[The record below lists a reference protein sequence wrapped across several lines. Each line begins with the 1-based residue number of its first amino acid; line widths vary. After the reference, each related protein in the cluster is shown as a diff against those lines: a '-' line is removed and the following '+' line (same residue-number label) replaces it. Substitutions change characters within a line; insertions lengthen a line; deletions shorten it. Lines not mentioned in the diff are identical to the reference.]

1 MNRYAKFC
9 VAWMC
14 AAWPV
19 AAMAFLDGPVPKAL
33 SRPDSDRYTN
43 PYALLYSNE
52 AEIQREENVTWT
64 VFSNQA
70 DAPILRTP
78 EPNAERIGQA
88 GYLEK
93 FTVCGQQEQF
103 LQVTPE
109 ELAPGNPCKN
119 VRGWINMRHLI
130 LTQRA
135 IMDPETRVRHKVFFK
150 VRIDSNQMEEGLNA
164 LRFRNGPGMGSD
176 SGGGY
181 QFLNTKENF
190 PKVGALFY
198 YVYGVAFKNERADS
212 YRNIKKFQNADY
224 FLIGTNAS
232 FSTDKGEQVIVGW
245 LPRSAAILWDTRQ
258 ALEKIPNRPQEDW
271 DAHKFGDY
279 GLLLDYF
286 ALPENERPSF
296 FTTHPDAV
304 IVQDKGEGAPT
315 RGQDLRNL
323 ILQTRLQ
330 TVENNVVSEYI
341 GFSGSPSDVEQQEY
355 NQFLA
360 TLQNDAAFIDI
371 FFLVD
376 ATKSMEPCLQAA
388 SDFMREM
395 SRKINAPESELH
407 LTFRGAMYR
416 DESDNSSKGDYSYQR
431 CSYDNP
437 QDLSV
442 CFCPKSGHCG
452 NQAFSNAWPDGTPD
466 DYPEDVFN
474 AMERAITSW
483 KFSKDHSIRVLVILG
498 DAGDHAR
505 PSSPGREEIITL
517 LREKNIL
524 PYAVQF
530 MHPYHGGAK
539 EKEAMDKFIADFQAI
554 TESLYGNLNLQ
565 NVISLS
571 ENDLAGNITQNISSV
586 FDSFRTL
593 VNKLSEIRIGSRS
606 FTDTL
611 CNEMN
616 ENEQDRQTCKKECAA
631 NSQECLTRMKE
642 NASSLGKKMLADWI
656 EKKVHDNP
664 QLVTFFQEKPEM
676 AFSTGYIA
684 LKKFDI
690 PLTRPV
696 LLLGEFELNDM
707 KRTIG
712 DIRSNYANCSSGK
725 NYQLM
730 VEAMSTILGE
740 LAQTNPNEVTNE
752 QLAQWLDTSLI
763 DPNRTFL
770 GIGEIVQ
777 KMCASENRA
786 IWNSFL
792 QRLETSEEYIN
803 SLINI
808 VAPSVEQCDQL
819 DKNKAGAA
827 EAIKKDPSLELC
839 SRIYRDVTSTP
850 YYWVYPEDIFPSA
863 Q

>member
-43 PYALLYSNE
+43 PYELLYSNE

-70 DAPILRTP
+70 DAPIFRAP
-78 EPNAERIGQA
+78 EPNAEHIGQA
-88 GYLEK
+88 GYLDK
-93 FTVCGQQEQF
+93 FTVCGQQGQF

-181 QFLNTKENF
+181 QFLNTKDAV
-190 PKVGALFY
+190 PTMGALFH
-198 YVYGVAFKNERADS
+198 YVYGVAFKDERADF
-212 YRNIKKFQNADY
+212 YQNIKKFQNADY
-224 FLIGTNAS
+224 FLIGKGSS
-232 FSTDKGEQVIVGW
+232 FSTNKGEQVIEGW

-258 ALEKIPNRPQEDW
+258 ALEKIPNRPQENW

-279 GLLLDYF
+279 GLFLDYF

-315 RGQDLRNL
+315 RGQDLRDL

-330 TVENNVVSEYI
+330 TVEKNVVSEYI
-341 GFSGSPSDVEQQEY
+341 GFSGSRSDVEQQQEY

-360 TLQNDAAFIDI
+360 TLQHDAKFIDL

-376 ATKSMEPCLQAA
+376 ATESMEPCLRAA

-395 SRKINAPESELH
+395 SRKINDPKLRI
-407 LTFRGAMYR
+407 TFRGAMYR
-416 DESDNSSKGDYSYQR
+416 DEAYDSPKGNYSYQQ
-431 CSYDNP
+431 CSINTP
-437 QDLSV
+437 QGLSD
-442 CFCPKSGHCG
+442 CFCPKNDGQCG
-452 NQAFSNAWPDGTPD
+452 GQASSDLRDKKPD
-466 DYPEDVFN
+466 DYREDVFN
-474 AMERAITSW
+474 AMKTAINSW
-483 KFSKDHSIRVLVILG
+483 NFSNDHSIRVLVILG
-498 DAGDHAR
+498 DAGDHER
-505 PSSPGREEIITL
+505 SSSPGREEIIML

-530 MHPYHGGAK
+530 MRDYDDYDAK
-539 EKEAMDKFIADFQAI
+539 EKEAMDKFIADFRAI
-554 TESLYGNLNLQ
+554 TASLYGNFNLP
-565 NVISLS
+565 NVFSLS
-571 ENDLAGNITQNISSV
+571 KDELAGNITQNISSV

-593 VNKLSEIRIGSRS
+593 VKDLSETRIGSLS
-606 FTDTL
+606 FTDML

-616 ENEQDRQTCKKECAA
+616 ESEQDRQTCKKECAA
-631 NSQECLTRMKE
+631 NPQECLKRMVE
-642 NASSLGKKMLADWI
+642 NALTLGKKLRAEWI
-656 EKKVHDNP
+656 RKSVQDNP
-664 QLVTFFQEKPEM
+664 QLLNLFTAKPEM

-696 LLLGEFELNDM
+696 LLLGEFELNDI
-707 KRTIG
+707 KRTIR
-712 DIRSNYANCSSGK
+712 DIRSNYADCSSGK

-752 QLAQWLDTSLI
+752 QLARWLDTSLI

-786 IWNSFL
+786 TWNSFL

-808 VAPSVEQCDQL
+808 VAPSLKQCDRL
-819 DKNKAGAA
+819 DKNEAGTA
-827 EAIKKDPSLELC
+827 EAIKKRPSLKLC
-839 SRIYRDVTSTP
+839 SRIYRDVTDTP